1 MWAHR
6 RVCVCVSIE
15 NKSDQK
21 RKKRWIFEA
30 EKASSIS
37 YCAFIYLFFSVFN
50 AFDLWLKCL
59 FFSLLLIWYRC
70 SREILFAALVHCGI
84 VFYVCNVHVTMTM
97 WILDSILLLFLLVID
112 AVANDT
118 LQNTCEHGNN
128 HAFNFKF
135 AHMHA
140 CMHPLAWYGQI
151 KYWLCDASK
160 GNSTCSLPCNT
171 FPAQQIQMAMHLNIW
186 CCQFAAMSS
195 CMKHE

>member
-6 RVCVCVSIE
+6 RVCVSIE

-140 CMHPLAWYGQI
+140 CTHLHDTGKSNIECAMPARGIQPVRFLVTLFQRSKIKWRCIWIFDVANLPPWVAAWI
-151 KYWLCDASK
+151 A
-160 GNSTCSLPCNT
+160 
-171 FPAQQIQMAMHLNIW
+171 
-186 CCQFAAMSS
+186 
-195 CMKHE
+195 